1 MMIKSVIIRALG
13 VTLAFALATT
23 PLAAQAAAS
32 QQGANLRSAMDAGK
46 LKSMLIN
53 VPAGSPLRVRTRDG
67 AEVAGKLTQLTND
80 GIQIQALA
88 NGNIEDRTLAFG
100 DIAGLKTGARKT
112 GALSKLSPVLT
123 IASLLGTVGAIT
135 AAVKK

>member
-53 VPAGSPLRVRTRDG
+53 VPTGSPLRVQTRDG

-88 NGNIEDRTLAFG
+88 NGNIENRTLAFG
-100 DIAGLKTGARKT
+100 DIAGLKTGAKKT
-112 GALSKLSPVLT
+112 GVMSKLSPVLT

>member
-1 MMIKSVIIRALG
+1 
-13 VTLAFALATT
+13 
-23 PLAAQAAAS
+23 
-32 QQGANLRSAMDAGK
+32 MDAGK

-53 VPAGSPLRVRTRDG
+53 VPTGSPLRVQTRDG

-88 NGNIEDRTLAFG
+88 NGNIENRTLAFG
-100 DIAGLKTGARKT
+100 DIAGLKTGAKKT
-112 GALSKLSPVLT
+112 GVMSKLSPVLT